1 MVETEATRN
10 VILEELEGKGE
21 EGDTVGEREVA
32 ASVPMV
38 MLRIGEVAEAS
49 LVVLLPVSAVEEREI
64 LEACK
69 ICLLPPL
76 GLMKLLGSLV
86 ILEITRNKKNQHL
99 ENKSR

>member
-69 ICLLPPL
+69 IWFY
-76 GLMKLLGSLV
+76 
-86 ILEITRNKKNQHL
+86 
-99 ENKSR
+99 